1 MTAAPTPSRV
11 PPKPRTWPRTLA
23 IWAVLLV
30 ITAIAASPFV
40 GIDLGA
46 GFGAVAKSW
55 QNGVNKLLEMFQLDW
70 RILPRTFPPL
80 LQTIEMAIA
89 GTAVS
94 AIIAIPLTLWSARL
108 TNPWTPGRGVVRL
121 ILNVIRA
128 IPDLLYAAILVAMVG
143 VGALPGILSLVMLDV
158 AIIVKLVAEAVD
170 AGQGG
175 AIEAGRAA
183 GGTQFQIN
191 RSLALPDMWPSFA
204 SQTLYV
210 FELNVRVSAVLG
222 LVGAGGLGLLIDE
235 VRTYFHYDQLAVI
248 ILELLVVIVLLELGS
263 SWLRRR
269 LV

>member
-1 MTAAPTPSRV
+1 MTV
-11 PPKPRTWPRTLA
+11 LPPPRPRSWPRTLA
-23 IWAVLLV
+23 VWAVIAAVTL
-30 ITAIAASPFV
+30 IAASPLL
-40 GIDLGA
+40 GIDLGS
-46 GFGAVAKSW
+46 GFAAIGKNW
-55 QNGVNKLLEMFQLDW
+55 QNGVGKLLEMLRFDW
-70 RILPRTFPPL
+70 RILPRTLPPL

-94 AIIAIPLTLWSARL
+94 ALLAIPLTLWASRL
-108 TNPWTPGRGVVRL
+108 TNPWGPGRTLVRSV
-121 ILNVIRA
+121 LNVVRA

-143 VGALPGILSLVMLDV
+143 VGALPGILALVLLDV
-158 AIIVKLVAEAVD
+158 AIIVKLVAEALD
-170 AGQGG
+170 AGHGG

-191 RSLALPDMWPSFA
+191 RAIALPDLWPPFA

-210 FELNVRVSAVLG
+210 LELNVRVSAVLG

-248 ILELLVVIVLLELGS
+248 ILELLLVIVLIELGS

>member
-1 MTAAPTPSRV
+1 MTAAP
-11 PPKPRTWPRTLA
+11 PPRPRTWPRTLA
-23 IWAVLLV
+23 IWGVVGV
-30 ITAIAASPFV
+30 ITVVAASPFL

-46 GFGAVAKSW
+46 GFGAIAKNW
-55 QNGVNKLLEMFQLDW
+55 QNGTSKLLELFQFDW

-94 AIIAIPLTLWSARL
+94 AILAIPLSLWSARL
-108 TNPWTPGRGVVRL
+108 TNPWTPGRSIVRV

-128 IPDLLYAAILVAMVG
+128 LPDLLYAAVLVAMVG
-143 VGALPGILSLVMLDV
+143 VGALPGILALVLLDV
-158 AIIVKLVAEAVD
+158 AIIVKLVAESID
-170 AGQGG
+170 AGATGT
-175 AIEAGRAA
+175 IEAGRAA

-191 RSLALPDMWPSFA
+191 RAIALPDMWPAFA

-210 FELNVRVSAVLG
+210 LELNVRVSAVLG

-263 SWLRRR
+263 SWLRKR